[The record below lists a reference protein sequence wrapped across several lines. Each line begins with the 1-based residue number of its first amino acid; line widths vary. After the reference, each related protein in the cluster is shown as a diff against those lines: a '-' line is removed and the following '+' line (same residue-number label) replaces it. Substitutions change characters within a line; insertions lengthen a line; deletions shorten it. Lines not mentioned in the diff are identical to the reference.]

1 MADLIGF
8 TSIALVSL
16 IVVFIG
22 LRWPHVSKI
31 IYVALIVRVIF
42 ILIGHYIIP
51 LPDSTKDAAGL
62 EDLAWNMY
70 GKDGFFNALSL
81 FPGLSSFFYSWIV
94 GVLYSLFGRSILMAQ
109 SLSLFFGI
117 GSIFLAW
124 FISKKI
130 WDNHTAT
137 KVGWV
142 LALFPSLILYSV
154 LPLREVFQGFFLLI
168 ALIGIFYWVR
178 DNSYKSIFLAVF
190 GFIGATFFHGAL
202 LLGGVI
208 FLFVIVLTSIIKL
221 CKSIIS
227 LRINL
232 NAFVIM
238 FLAIIFL
245 QFYFLNKIYIPKLG
259 YFDQLHMAYFLAES
273 KARMIGDASYG
284 GLLNISSY
292 TEIFYKAPLR
302 VMYFLF
308 SPFPWNVEKLSHLI
322 GMFDGILYMLI
333 VYLILSNLK
342 IIWKDPFLRIILII
356 LFCYLFMF
364 AFGVS
369 NFGAGLRHRSKFIIM
384 MIILIGPLIPKF
396 IFSNKVKLTNKHKN
410 KF

>member
-31 IYVALIVRVIF
+31 LYVALIVRVIF

-190 GFIGATFFHGAL
+190 GFIIRWCNFFICH
-202 LLGGVI
+202 
-208 FLFVIVLTSIIKL
+208 
-221 CKSIIS
+221 C
-227 LRINL
+227 
-232 NAFVIM
+232 
-238 FLAIIFL
+238 
-245 QFYFLNKIYIPKLG
+245 
-259 YFDQLHMAYFLAES
+259 FD
-273 KARMIGDASYG
+273 
-284 GLLNISSY
+284 
-292 TEIFYKAPLR
+292 
-302 VMYFLF
+302 
-308 SPFPWNVEKLSHLI
+308 
-322 GMFDGILYMLI
+322 
-333 VYLILSNLK
+333 
-342 IIWKDPFLRIILII
+342 
-356 LFCYLFMF
+356 
-364 AFGVS
+364 
-369 NFGAGLRHRSKFIIM
+369 
-384 MIILIGPLIPKF
+384 
-396 IFSNKVKLTNKHKN
+396 
-410 KF
+410 